1 MKLLNTL
8 TIKEAHE
15 GLVKKQFTCTELTLA
30 CLHQIRKTNKELN
43 AFLTVT
49 EELALEQAQKVDGK
63 IAKGEEIGILEGIP
77 MALKDNIMLEGVKC
91 TAGSKILENYI
102 ASYDATVVKKLKNLG
117 AVIVGKT
124 NMDEFAMGSS
134 TENSA
139 FGPSKNPR
147 DTSKVP
153 GGSSGGSVVAVAS
166 DMCLYALGSE
176 TGGSVRQPASLCGI
190 AGMKPSYGAI
200 SRYGLIAM
208 ASSLDQI
215 GPCAKTAED
224 VQIVFDAI
232 CGKDGM
238 DSTTVDYEKLKIED
252 KKFDIKNITVGVP
265 KEYFIEGIDPEVEKS
280 VKEAIEKLKK
290 MGATIKEISLPHT
303 EYGLAV
309 YYVLMPSE
317 VSSNLARFDGIR
329 YGFSEVKKAK
339 NLLDVYLRT
348 RKEGFGDEVRRRIMI
363 GTYALSAGY
372 YDAYYKKALQV
383 RTLIKQD
390 FEKAFAEVDCIITPT
405 SPTVAWDLGAKMD
418 DPLSMYLA
426 DIFTVSANV
435 AGVPGIS
442 VPCGEAHNL
451 PVGVQVLGKQF
462 GEQIMFEVA
471 KLI

>member
-15 GLVKKQFTCTELTLA
+15 GLVKKQFTCVELTRA
-30 CLHQIRKTNKELN
+30 CLNQIKKMNGELN
-43 AFLTVT
+43 AFLTIT
-49 EELALEQAQKVDGK
+49 EDLALEQAQKVDGK

-77 MALKDNIMLEGVKC
+77 MALKDNIMLEGTRC
-91 TAGSKILENYI
+91 TAGSKILGNYI
-102 ASYDATVVKKLKNLG
+102 ASYDASVVKKLKNLG

-166 DMCLYALGSE
+166 DMCLCALGSE

-190 AGMKPSYGAI
+190 VGMKPSYGAV

-224 VQIVFDAI
+224 TQIVFDAI
-232 CGKDGM
+232 CGKDEM
-238 DSTTVDYEKLKIED
+238 DSTTTDYQKLKIKN
-252 KKFDIKNITVGVP
+252 KKFNIANITIGVP
-265 KEYFIEGIDPEVEKS
+265 KEYFIEGIDPEVEKQIR
-280 VKEAIEKLKK
+280 EAIEALKNL
-290 MGATIKEISLPHT
+290 GATIKEIELPHT

-339 NLLDVYLRT
+339 NLLDVYLKT
-348 RKEGFGDEVRRRIMI
+348 RKEGFGDEVRRRIML

-372 YDAYYKKALQV
+372 YDAYYKKAQQV

-435 AGVPGIS
+435 AGIPGIS
-442 VPCGEAHNL
+442 VPFGEARNL
-451 PVGVQVLGKQF
+451 PVGVQILGKQF
-462 GEQIMFEVA
+462 GEETMFEVA